1 MSEVKNCRGLPR
13 PGYAVQWHVDFPEK
27 GLSLGK
33 WSMTEL
39 GQSVPLGRNLKNLL
53 EIDIS
58 DTEEKKDQLTFVE
71 FMSDFEKNWVDRGDL
86 AFVNLL
92 CSEED
97 AEADIVSSK
106 II

>member
-1 MSEVKNCRGLPR
+1 MCLFLRML
-13 PGYAVQWHVDFPEK
+13 W
-27 GLSLGK
+27 
-33 WSMTEL
+33 
-39 GQSVPLGRNLKNLL
+39 RNLKNLL

>member
-1 MSEVKNCRGLPR
+1 
-13 PGYAVQWHVDFPEK
+13 VDFPDS
-27 GLSLGK
+27 GVSLGK
-33 WSMTEL
+33 WSITEL
-39 GQSVPLGRNLKNLL
+39 GEIVPLGNNLKNIL
-53 EIDIS
+53 EIEIS
-58 DTEEKKDQLTFVE
+58 DTGEKKEHLTFGE

-106 II
+106 IF